1 MTFDLVEVIK
11 FIGGSGLASGSFL
24 IYDRLVRF
32 RPTIFFRP
40 SNNHVY
46 LVIKNTMPETLVI
59 DQITVAPAY
68 LGIALGDDL
77 RSTIETIVD
86 AQRPNEQAS
95 RVFVVIDPL
104 SEKMCRLLQLKGFD
118 DLLGST
124 TIKIRCQWRNTRRP
138 FFLKR
143 NVSVSTT
150 RIDVLRLQ
158 LVPPAKDLASILT
171 SQRCPLRRAFLRLQG

>member
-1 MTFDLVEVIK
+1 VTFDFLEAVK
-11 FIGGSGLASGSFL
+11 FIGGLSGLASGSFL

-40 SNNHVY
+40 FENSVY
-46 LVIKNTMPETLVI
+46 LVVKNTMPETLVI

-68 LGIALGDDL
+68 LGIALGHDL
-77 RSTIETIVD
+77 HSTLKTFYE

-95 RVFVVIDPL
+95 QVFVAVDPL
-104 SEKMCRLLQLKGFD
+104 SEKMCRLLKLKDFD

-124 TIKIRCQWRNTRRP
+124 KIKIRCQWRDTRRS

-150 RIDVLRLQ
+150 VMDVLRLQ
-158 LVPPAKDLASILT
+158 AASRTKALDSILT
-171 SQRCPLRRAFLRLQG
+171 SRGPNC